1 MADDG
6 GSSAAGAA
14 AGRPATQSPPLGRLA
29 PAVTA
34 AGLYTVAAVLWVA
47 LGDVLP
53 GGRWL
58 AVHLFTAG
66 VVTNMVVA
74 LTQHFAQTLLHA
86 PERTGRP
93 VRFVLLN
100 TGAVLLLVGLPGGMR
115 VVFVTGATVLTA
127 AVLWL
132 YWDLRVV
139 RRSVLGGRFGFVVR
153 GYERACGAFVHGAIL
168 GGLMGAGVLAGTWYG
183 AARVAHLHVNV
194 LGWGGLTLLATVVF
208 FGPTVM
214 RTRMEEGADATA
226 ARAIRYGATGLTA
239 GTVALLLTGAGG
251 QLALPARLLG
261 AVGLAVYAAG
271 ATAVC
276 LPVWRAGGRARP
288 SPYAWL
294 MRAAVGWFVVAAW
307 LDVGVVATGWY
318 RLLDALGALF
328 LLGVLGQGIL
338 AALGYL
344 TPMVT
349 GRGPAG
355 RAAARAR
362 LDVLPRT
369 RALAFNAGVAL
380 TVGAA
385 GVGTAAGPAG
395 AVVARAGWLLVA
407 GVVVGQL
414 ALMASTGRLQLLRV
428 RADRSGGGAVDP
440 GESDHLAR

>member
-6 GSSAAGAA
+6 RPGSTGAA
-14 AGRPATQSPPLGRLA
+14 AGRPARQTAPLQRLA

-34 AGLYTVAAVLWVA
+34 AGLYAVAAVVWVA
-47 LGDVLP
+47 FGDALP

-58 AVHLFTAG
+58 AVHLFTVG
-66 VVTNMVVA
+66 VVTNVVVA
-74 LTQHFAQTLLHA
+74 LTQHFAQTLLHG
-86 PERTGRP
+86 PERTERP
-93 VRFVLLN
+93 ARLALLN
-100 TGAVLLLVGLPGGMR
+100 AGALLLLGGLPGGTR
-115 VVFVTGATVLTA
+115 VVFVTGATALTA

-139 RRSVLGGRFGFVVR
+139 RRSALGGRFGFVVR
-153 GYERACGAFVHGAIL
+153 GYERACGAFVHGAVL

-239 GTVALLLTGAGG
+239 ATVALLLAGAGG
-251 QLALPARLLG
+251 QVALPARLLG
-261 AVGLAVYAAG
+261 AGGLAVYAAG

-288 SPYAWL
+288 SPHAWL
-294 MRAAVGWFVVAAW
+294 MRATVGWFVVAVW
-307 LDVGVVATGWY
+307 LDVGVVASGRF
-318 RLLDALGALF
+318 RLLDAVGVLF
-328 LLGVLGQGIL
+328 LLGVLGQAIL

-355 RAAARAR
+355 RAAARTR

-369 RALAFNAGVAL
+369 RATAFNVGVAL
-380 TVGAA
+380 CVGAA
-385 GVGTAAGPAG
+385 VVGVAAGPAG

-407 GVVVGQL
+407 GVVLAQV
-414 ALMASTGRLQLLRV
+414 ALMASTRLLQVRV
-428 RADRSGGGAVDP
+428 GAGRSGDGGVDP
-440 GESDHLAR
+440 GQSDHLAR